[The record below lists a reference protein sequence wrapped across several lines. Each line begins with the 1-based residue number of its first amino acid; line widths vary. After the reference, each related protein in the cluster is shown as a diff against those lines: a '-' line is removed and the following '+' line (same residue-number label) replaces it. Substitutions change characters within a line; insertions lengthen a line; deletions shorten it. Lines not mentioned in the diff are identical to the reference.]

1 MLRASSHRGGL
12 MCPRRDSE
20 PRVEKRTRS
29 IVPEFWVLAT
39 NPETIL
45 LGQCLWTFFL
55 HVRDVLWGKRR
66 VGRKEC
72 IITSFFFFLQLLGS
86 VGIHQS
92 HVQTT
97 LEASPVQASTASGE
111 SQRTDP
117 TLQSPRSLQ
126 IQVSMD
132 KTARWGNLPPPPH
145 SPTSVKG

>member
-72 IITSFFFFLQLLGS
+72 IITSFFFFCNFLALLEFTSHTYKRLLKHLPCRRQLPAE
-86 VGIHQS
+86 S
-92 HVQTT
+92 HREQILPCRAPARCKSKCRWTKQ
-97 LEASPVQASTASGE
+97 PDGE
-111 SQRTDP
+111 ISRP
-117 TLQSPRSLQ
+117 LP
-126 IQVSMD
+126 I
-132 KTARWGNLPPPPH
+132 LPPA
-145 SPTSVKG
+145 